1 MVEMEMLAEQKI
13 RGDLAGLLLA
23 ATGSSGRT
31 RTDIGKAAGIHKD
44 ALRRMLDGKRS
55 ASMAEALRIMRASGA
70 SPHAHLILFLVAG
83 GERSS
88 DWLHTDIALFFEELF
103 CELPTALERI
113 LGNQI
118 HDIKPRWAKGTAQR
132 LVRLL
137 SDHIEELERKDALL
151 GDIYAGS
158 ESRADA

>member
-1 MVEMEMLAEQKI
+1 MVEMEMLAEHNV

-23 ATGSSGRT
+23 AADNSGRT
-31 RTDIGKAAGIHKD
+31 RTDIGKVAGIHKD
-44 ALRRMLDGKRS
+44 ALRRILDGTRS
-55 ASMAEALRIMRASGA
+55 ASLAEALRIMRASGA

-103 CELPTALERI
+103 CELPSALERI

-118 HDIKPRWAKGTAQR
+118 QDVKPRWAKGTAQR
-132 LVRLL
+132 LARLL
-137 SDHIEELERKDALL
+137 SDHIEELERKAVLL